1 MENELH
7 KEMVRTVIAELRN
20 RKFTNI
26 RANLENMTPPEQ
38 ISGFL
43 PDFTF
48 NKNDPQQTFVVFEV
62 ETCNSLTG
70 ENTAKKWKAFFEKA
84 RVAGGE
90 FHLAV
95 PKMCGNTSGRALTDQ
110 QFDRLQI
117 KADLV
122 WIVNGSLQ
130 HRVMK
135 HQGQRG

>member
-1 MENELH
+1 
-7 KEMVRTVIAELRN
+7 MVRTVIAELRN

-26 RANLENMTPPEQ
+26 KANLEKMTLPEQ

-48 NKNDPQQTFVVFEV
+48 SKGDAHETFVIFEV
-62 ETCNSLTG
+62 ETCSSLTSAD
-70 ENTAKKWKAFFEKA
+70 TAKKWKAFFEKA
-84 RVAGGE
+84 RVSGGE

-110 QFDRLQI
+110 QFEKLQI

-122 WIVNGSLQ
+122 WTVNGSLQ